1 MVYQPYVNLCVPC
14 IPARVRVSLSP
25 RYGQVGEG
33 RRAARGDDGAGT
45 AEEGAAAGR
54 DLQRRAARWLPAL
67 AGMAV
72 ARTTLAARVVPRDG
86 LPALGWGG
94 GEAAGTYVCAAHSGV
109 TLAPLLGALAA
120 AEIVDGGACELVD
133 PAWRP
138 DRFAKESTPYN

>member
-1 MVYQPYVNLCVPC
+1 MREACVHHHTSP
-14 IPARVRVSLSP
+14 LTP
-25 RYGQVGEG
+25 RYGLVGEG
-33 RRAARGDDGAGT
+33 SSAARGDDGAGT
-45 AEEGAAAGR
+45 AEEAAAAGR

-67 AGMAV
+67 AGMAM

-86 LPALGWGG
+86 LPALGWGC

-120 AEIVDGGACELVD
+120 AEIVHGACELVD

-138 DRFAKESTPYN
+138 DRFAKESP

>member
-1 MVYQPYVNLCVPC
+1 MPCVKPC
-14 IPARVRVSLSP
+14 VSLAATIHTSP
-25 RYGQVGEG
+25 LSRLTARYGLVGEG
-33 RRAARGDDGAGT
+33 SRAARGDDCAGT

-54 DLQRRAARWLPAL
+54 DLQRRAARWLPTL

-120 AEIVDGGACELVD
+120 AEIVHGGACELVD

-138 DRFAKESTPYN
+138 DRFVKQSLRND

>member
-1 MVYQPYVNLCVPC
+1 MRGTMRPPPYQPALT
-14 IPARVRVSLSP
+14 P
-25 RYGQVGEG
+25 RYGLVGEG
-33 RRAARGDDGAGT
+33 SSAARGDDGAGT
-45 AEEGAAAGR
+45 AEEAAAAGR

-67 AGMAV
+67 AGMAM

-86 LPALGWGG
+86 LPALGWGC

-120 AEIVDGGACELVD
+120 TEIVHGGACELVD

-138 DRFAKESTPYN
+138 DRFAKESP